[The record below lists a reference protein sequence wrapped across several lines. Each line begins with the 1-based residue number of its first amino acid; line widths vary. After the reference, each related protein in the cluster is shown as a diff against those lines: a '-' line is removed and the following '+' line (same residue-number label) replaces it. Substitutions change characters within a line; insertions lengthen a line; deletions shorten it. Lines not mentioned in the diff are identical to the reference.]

1 MNTMKNRYILLISLL
16 TPLLF
21 FSCEL
26 DRLPSDSVVD
36 EEFWKSEQDF
46 QLACNAFY
54 TELPGY
60 STRDL
65 SSDICYNGTPNNISS
80 GTYLPTNDFGPWNG
94 AYTKIAMANKVIQN
108 ARKNQFSVDETV
120 VKRYEGEACFFRALQ
135 YYDLL
140 RSYGGVPIVERLL
153 DLSSEELYAPRNT
166 RQQVVDMIL
175 KDLDFAA
182 LHLPLPSK
190 LKTGEIGRFTKTAA
204 LTLKSRVAL
213 YEGTRQKYREKGEY
227 KTMLQQ
233 AADAA
238 YEVIKSGEHQLFRSS
253 KNDPVLNFQECFIY
267 EGEGSKETILAN
279 RYQKPW
285 KKHSNSQSLLRGG
298 AGPTRAII
306 DAFLCVDGLPVEVSK
321 QFSGYATPSSEFENR
336 DARMR
341 ASILVPFEDIAWN
354 GSPYEA
360 QFVNGTSMT
369 GYTWK
374 KMAVNEDA
382 VALESDLDAIII
394 RYAETLLNYAEAKY
408 ELADRI
414 SNEDLNI
421 SINELRRRV
430 GMVELTNEFVEGN
443 NAANVKLD
451 MREEIRRERLV
462 ELANEGFR
470 YDDLLRWG
478 IAQDVLP
485 KALLGIP
492 DLREFYSLVSPNV
505 WKKVKNGFVE
515 LQPAA
520 DRTFEDKHYLWPLPL
535 VQLALNENLEQNPD
549 W

>member
-1 MNTMKNRYILLISLL
+1 MKNIHNILMFLLI
-16 TPLLF
+16 TQLF

-26 DRLPSDSVVD
+26 DRLPTDVIVD
-36 EEFWKSEQDF
+36 ETFWKSEQDF
-46 QLACNAFY
+46 VLACNAFY
-54 TELPGY
+54 VDLPDY
-60 STRDL
+60 STRDI
-65 SSDICYNGTPNNISS
+65 SSDIGYDGTHNDISS

-94 AYTKIAMANKVIQN
+94 AYTKIATANKVIQN
-108 ARKNQFSVDETV
+108 ARENPFSLDEEIV
-120 VKRYEGEACFFRALQ
+120 NRYEGEACFFRALQ

-153 DLSSEELYAPRNT
+153 DLNSEELYASRNT
-166 RQQVVDMIL
+166 REQVTEFIL

-182 LHLPLPSK
+182 LHLPLPST
-190 LKTGEIGRFTKTAA
+190 LKAAELGRFTKTAA

-227 KTMLQQ
+227 KNLLQQ

-238 YEVIKSGEHQLFRSS
+238 YEVIKSGEHGLYRSS
-253 KNDPVLNFQECFIY
+253 KNDPILNFQECFIY

-285 KKHSNSQSLLRGG
+285 RKHRISESLLRGVT
-298 AGPTRAII
+298 GPTRAIV
-306 DAFLCVDGLPVEVSK
+306 DAFLCTDGLPIEVSE
-321 QFSGYATPSSEFENR
+321 QFGGYKTPTSEFENR

-341 ASILVPFEDIAWN
+341 ASLLVPFEDLAWN
-354 GSPYEA
+354 GSPAQA
-360 QFVNGTSMT
+360 QFNGGTSMT

-374 KMAVNEDA
+374 KMTVNADA
-382 VALESDLDAIII
+382 VALEGDLDVIII

-408 ELADRI
+408 ELADHI
-414 SNEDLNI
+414 SDEDLDI

-430 GMVELTNEFVEGN
+430 GMLELTNSFVDGN
-443 NAANVKLD
+443 NAANIKLD
-451 MREEIRRERLV
+451 MQDEIRRERLV

-485 KALLGIP
+485 KALYGIP
-492 DLREFYSLVSPNV
+492 DLREFYPLVGANV
-505 WKKVKNGFVE
+505 WAKVKNGFVE
-515 LQPAA
+515 LQPATN
-520 DRTFEDKHYLWPLPL
+520 RTFEDRHYLWPLPL
-535 VQLALNENLEQNPD
+535 IQLALNENLEQNPD

>member
-1 MNTMKNRYILLISLL
+1 MKNIYRTLMILI
-16 TPLLF
+16 TAQLF

-26 DRLPSDSVVD
+26 DRLPTDSVID

-46 QLACNAFY
+46 VLACNSFY
-54 TELPGY
+54 PDLPGY
-60 STRDL
+60 SSRDL
-65 SSDICYNGTPNNISS
+65 SSDICYNGSPNNISS
-80 GTYLPTNDFGPWNG
+80 GTYLPTNDFGPWDD
-94 AYTKIAMANKVIQN
+94 AYKKIATANKVILN
-108 ARKNQFSVDETV
+108 AQKNLYSIEEAIVN
-120 VKRYEGEACFFRALQ
+120 RYEGEARFFRALQ

-166 RQQVVDMIL
+166 RAQVVEFIL
-175 KDLDFAA
+175 KDLDFAI

-190 LKTGEIGRFTKTAA
+190 LKNGEIGRFTKTAA

-227 KTMLQQ
+227 KALLQQ

-238 YEVIKSGEHQLFRSS
+238 YEVIESGEHELYRSS
-253 KNDPVLNFQECFIY
+253 GNDPVLNFQECFIY

-285 KKHSNSQSLLRGG
+285 RKHSNSQSLLRGG
-298 AGPTRAII
+298 AGPTRAIV
-306 DAFLCVDGLPVEVSK
+306 DAFLCKDGLPVDISE
-321 QFSGYATPSSEFENR
+321 QFQGYETPASEFQNR

-341 ASILVPFEDIAWN
+341 ATLYVPFEDMAWN
-354 GSPYEA
+354 GSPSQA
-360 QFVNGTSMT
+360 QFVGGTSMT

-374 KMAVNEDA
+374 KMAVREDA

-394 RYAETLLNYAEAKY
+394 RYAEVLLNYAEAKY
-408 ELADRI
+408 ELADHI
-414 SNEDLNI
+414 SNEDLDI

-430 GMVELTNEFVEGN
+430 GMIELTNEFIQGN
-443 NAANVKLD
+443 NAANVKLS

-485 KALLGIP
+485 KALVGIP
-492 DLREFYSLVSPNV
+492 DLREYYKLVSANI

>member
-1 MNTMKNRYILLISLL
+1 MKNIYKVLMVLITTQLLI
-16 TPLLF
+16 
-21 FSCEL
+21 SCEL
-26 DRLPSDSVVD
+26 DRFPTASVVN
-36 EEFWKSEQDF
+36 EEFWKSELDF

-54 TELPGY
+54 VNLPGY

-65 SSDICYNGTPNNISS
+65 NSDIAYNGSPNNISS
-80 GTYLPTNDFGPWNG
+80 GTYLPTNNFGPWNG
-94 AYTKIAMANKVIQN
+94 AYSKIATANKVIQN
-108 ARKNQFSVDETV
+108 AQKDASYVDEKV
-120 VKRYEGEACFFRALQ
+120 VNRYEGEARFFRALQ

-166 RQQVVDMIL
+166 REQVVEFIL

-182 LHLPLPSK
+182 LHLPLPSE
-190 LKTGEIGRFTKTAA
+190 LKGEEIGRFTKTAA

-213 YEGTRQKYREKGEY
+213 YEGTRQKYTEKGEY
-227 KTMLQQ
+227 KALLQL

-238 YEVIKSGEHQLFRSS
+238 YEVIESGEHELYRSS
-253 KNDPVLNFQECFIY
+253 TNDPVLNFQECFIY
-267 EGEGSKETILAN
+267 EGEGSKETILAS
-279 RYQKPW
+279 RYQLPW
-285 KKHSNSQSLLRGG
+285 RKHSNSQSLLRGG
-298 AGPTRAII
+298 AGPTRAIV
-306 DAFLCVDGLPVEVSK
+306 DAFLCADGLPIDISE
-321 QFSGYATPSSEFENR
+321 QFKGYDTPSSEFQNR

-341 ASILVPFEDIAWN
+341 ATLLVPFEDMAWN
-354 GSPYEA
+354 GSPYQA
-360 QFVNGTSMT
+360 QFVGGTSMT

-382 VALESDLDAIII
+382 VALESDLDAILI

-408 ELADRI
+408 ELEDYI
-414 SNEDLNI
+414 SNEDLDI
-421 SINELRRRV
+421 SVNELRRRV
-430 GMVELTNEFVEGN
+430 GMVELTNEFVQGN
-443 NAANVKLD
+443 NASNVRLN

-485 KALLGIP
+485 KALVGIP
-492 DLREFYSLVSPNV
+492 DLRAFYPLVAQSV

-515 LQPAA
+515 LQPAT

-535 VQLALNENLEQNPD
+535 IQLALNENLEQNPD

>member
-1 MNTMKNRYILLISLL
+1 MNTMRNIYKILMFLV
-16 TPLLF
+16 TVQLF

-26 DRLPSDSVVD
+26 DRLPTDAVVD
-36 EEFWKSEQDF
+36 EDFWKSEQDF
-46 QLACNAFY
+46 VLACNAFY
-54 TELPGY
+54 MDLPGY

-65 SSDICYNGTPNNISS
+65 YSDICYNGSPDNISS
-80 GTYLPTNDFGPWNG
+80 GTYLPTNDFGPWNN
-94 AYTKIAMANKVIQN
+94 AYKKIATANKVVQN
-108 ARKNQFSVDETV
+108 AQKNSFSVDEMIV
-120 VKRYEGEACFFRALQ
+120 NRYEGEARFFRALQ
-135 YYDLL
+135 YFDLL
-140 RSYGGVPIVERLL
+140 RSYGGVPIVDRLL

-166 RQQVVDMIL
+166 REQVVEFIL
-175 KDLDFAA
+175 EDLDFAI

-190 LKTGEIGRFTKTAA
+190 LKAGELGRFTKTAA

-227 KTMLQQ
+227 KDLLQQ
-233 AADAA
+233 AANAA
-238 YEVIKSGEHQLFRSS
+238 YEVIKSGEHELYHSLT
-253 KNDPVLNFQECFIY
+253 NDPVLNFQECFIY

-285 KKHSNSQSLLRGG
+285 KKHSNSQSLLRG
-298 AGPTRAII
+298 AIGPTRAIV
-306 DAFLCVDGLPVEVSK
+306 DAFLCTDGLPIEVSE
-321 QFSGYATPSSEFENR
+321 QFEGYTTPTSEFQNR

-341 ASILVPFEDIAWN
+341 ATLLVPFEDLAWN
-354 GSPYEA
+354 GTVYEP
-360 QFVNGTSMT
+360 QFNGGTSMT

-382 VALESDLDAIII
+382 LALESDLDAIII

-408 ELADRI
+408 ELADYI
-414 SNEDLNI
+414 SNEDLDI
-421 SINELRRRV
+421 SVNALRRRV
-430 GMVELTNEFVEGN
+430 GMVTLTNEFVQG
-443 NAANVKLD
+443 ANSRKVKLD
-451 MREEIRRERLV
+451 MRDEIRRERLV

-485 KALLGIP
+485 KALIGIP
-492 DLREFYSLVSPNV
+492 DLREFYPLIGANV

-515 LQPAA
+515 LQPAT
-520 DRTFEDKHYLWPLPL
+520 DRIFEDKHYLWPLPL
-535 VQLALNENLEQNPD
+535 IQLALNENLEQNPN

>member
-1 MNTMKNRYILLISLL
+1 MKKTYIHKVVVFLFTIQ
-16 TPLLF
+16 LF

-26 DRLPSDSVVD
+26 DRLPTNAVVD
-36 EEFWKSEQDF
+36 ENFWKSEQDF

-54 TELPGY
+54 MNLPGY
-60 STRDL
+60 SSRDL
-65 SSDICYNGTPNNISS
+65 YSDISYNGSPNEYSS
-80 GTYLPTNDFGPWNG
+80 GTYLPTNSFGPWNS
-94 AYTKIAMANKVIQN
+94 AYTQIATANKVIQN
-108 ARKNQFSVDETV
+108 ALENKFSVDEAIV
-120 VKRYEGEACFFRALQ
+120 NRYEGEARFYRAWQ
-135 YYDLL
+135 YFDLL
-140 RSYGGVPIVERLL
+140 RSYGGVPIVEKLL
-153 DLSSEELYAPRNT
+153 DIDSKELYAPRNT
-166 RQQVVDMIL
+166 REEVVTFIL
-175 KDLDFAA
+175 KDLDLAIKYLPMPSA
-182 LHLPLPSK
+182 LKS
-190 LKTGEIGRFTKTAA
+190 GEIGRFTRTAA

-227 KTMLQQ
+227 KDFLQQ

-238 YEVIKSGEHQLFRSS
+238 HEVIKSGEHALYRSS

-279 RYQKPW
+279 RYQSPW
-285 KKHSNSQSLLRGG
+285 RKHSNSQSLLRGP
-298 AGPTRAII
+298 AGPTRAIV
-306 DAFLCVDGLPVEVSK
+306 DAFLCADGLPIEVSQ
-321 QFSGYATPSSEFENR
+321 QFKGYVTPGSEFENR

-341 ASILVPFEDIAWN
+341 ATLLVPFEDIAWD
-354 GSPYEA
+354 GKPYEA
-360 QFVNGTSMT
+360 KFANGTSQT

-382 VALESDLDAIII
+382 LALESDLDAILI

-408 ELADRI
+408 ELADHI
-414 SNEDLNI
+414 SNEDLDI
-421 SINELRRRV
+421 SVNELRRRV
-430 GMVELTNEFVEGN
+430 GMVALTNEFIQGAN
-443 NAANVKLD
+443 PGNVKLD
-451 MREEIRRERLV
+451 MRDEIRRERLV

-485 KALLGIP
+485 KALVGIP
-492 DLREFYSLVSPNV
+492 DLREYYKYVNNNV

-515 LQPAA
+515 LQPTT
-520 DRTFEDKHYLWPLPL
+520 DRTFEEKHYLWPLPL